1 MKQISSL
8 SIIQPSGELIVSGIK
23 NVENRQW
30 KTKKRGFIAIHASS
44 KFDRSR
50 YEFFNESYDIDIDPD
65 EVDYGAVIGFAEIV
79 DVINEEG
86 VTKKTEQWF
95 EGQYGFVLDNMIKL
109 KKAVP
114 IRGSIGL
121 WKLKGKVLE
130 KCLSQL
136 PSKQRKRVEEN
147 FLS

>member
-23 NVENRQW
+23 NVENREW
-30 KTKKRGFIAIHASS
+30 KTNKRGFIAIHASS
-44 KFDRSR
+44 KYDRHR
-50 YEFFNESYDIDIDPD
+50 YDYFSENYAVEIDPD
-65 EVDYGAVIGFAEIV
+65 DVDYGAIIGFAEIT
-79 DVINEEG
+79 DVIGDKN
-86 VTKKTEQWF
+86 VTKKTETWF

-109 KKAVP
+109 KKAIP

-121 WKLKGKVLE
+121 WKLKGKDFE

-136 PSKQRKRVEEN
+136 SSKQRKMIEKN
-147 FLS
+147 LA